1 MVKSD
6 LAFEI
11 SLSPLTLPKFR
22 ILCGWQTTLA
32 DESLSSL
39 FMKKNR
45 SMTDMENERAPELA
59 ARLLPQIICGR
70 ESFLSLRSF
79 EQQFD
84 FTRRRAEG
92 GRRQSRYF

>member
-6 LAFEI
+6 LTFEI
-11 SLSPLTLPKFR
+11 SLSPLTLPKFK

-45 SMTDMENERAPELA
+45 SMTDMENEQPASLHSDLRSGEL
-59 ARLLPQIICGR
+59 P
-70 ESFLSLRSF
+70 SFL
-79 EQQFD
+79 
-84 FTRRRAEG
+84 
-92 GRRQSRYF
+92 